1 MSFFACLT
9 PHQVTESD
17 RRRSAMNMHCKNSLL
32 EVIECQIIPRLVDSH
47 SDFAP
52 LELQECI
59 AVYSPTATEIAAFA
73 NMCVQDSARAAN
85 HYVDHLVREGIA
97 VPEVFLQLVAA
108 TARHLGWMWEQDDA
122 DFSQVTLGLMRLQ
135 QITHRLGYEYQGG
148 PQTAGRIRRLMLG
161 SAPGSQ
167 HLLGLS
173 MVSEFFRKDGWQVVV
188 DIADQQAGLLKT
200 VRNEWFDLV
209 GLSVGLSGQ
218 IHQLPQ
224 LVAQLKAASRNPS
237 VPVIL
242 GGAAF
247 AGMPVRPEELGA
259 DGISTDAAHAVALGA
274 ALVQAK

>member
-1 MSFFACLT
+1 
-9 PHQVTESD
+9 
-17 RRRSAMNMHCKNSLL
+17 MNLHCKNSLL
-32 EVIECQIIPRLVDSH
+32 EVIELQIIPRLVDSH

-59 AVYSPTATEIAAFA
+59 AVYSPSAQEVAAFA
-73 NMCVQDSARAAN
+73 NLCVQDSARAAN
-85 HYVDHLVREGIA
+85 HYVDQLVREGFAIQ
-97 VPEVFLQLVAA
+97 EVFLRLLAN

-135 QITHRLGYEYQGG
+135 QITHRLGYEYQSG
-148 PQTAGRIRRLMLG
+148 PQTAGNVRRMMMG

-173 MVSEFFRKDGWQVVV
+173 MVSEFFRKDDWQVVV
-188 DIADQQAGLLKT
+188 EIADTQAGLLRT

-209 GLSVGLSGQ
+209 GLSVGLSEQ
-218 IHQLPQ
+218 IPLLPK
-224 LVAQLKAASRNPS
+224 LIVQLKAASRNPD

-247 AGMPVRPEELGA
+247 INTALRPQDLGA
-259 DGISTDAAHAVALGA
+259 DGISTDAAHAVELGA
-274 ALVQAK
+274 FLIQPK